1 MPIDIDQLRSLIKL
15 AASVGPDKG
24 SQAMAAAAQAAKP
37 AGGIPLPKEVE
48 AEDSPAEG
56 VLSEEKAQMEQE
68 KLEQQRRKELDA
80 KENEIRGLQHELNL
94 ERVEREKMHNQHELD
109 MRMRQEEA
117 KLKADRDKLEKDRF
131 QLVQEKARQ
140 DNLFKAEEMRHQATL
155 DKATFKQ
162 EAELAKQQAQATA
175 DLAKQQA
182 QSLIATNDKAR
193 QASDKYY
200 ADAKAKLGQEH
211 PAISPALQNQLDGAI
226 SSLNRFKQVHKKQM
240 AIPKPGTPPDLMKVA
255 TFGENNSPEQLA
267 RLKEQAA
274 NERSRREN
282 ESYQRELADAGVHN
296 TSGAYKTQ
304 RVAAHYGN
312 LAAKAKDDGNQHL
325 YNRYTRMQDEA
336 ADQANQNYNHA
347 TKQDKALYDS
357 YLDTRSRWNGFNTTK
372 DLITQ
377 ESQYD
382 RDANAYNHYKAEA
395 EYAKKPWYSK
405 ILPVAGDVAGSII
418 GDPYNAISD
427 AAASHRN
434 AKRFGANRFWNTT
447 FDDESMKGAYEDSVR
462 DMNYS
467 DSVSWDVLSALGNTG
482 LSLVTLKTLGAAAPV
497 VFGAKKILPWT
508 LKRALKAAG
517 GAGLTGF
524 DFVSSLFGNSD
535 ALLPGGEFMYKG
547 ASVLPEPGTPP
558 TMIKKAAN
566 ELMASTLNNYYPAH
580 NLNNTAYYDPQ
591 YGSMYKLFGSAV
603 NALTGGLIN
612 PYATVGKWDAYLRP
626 KAPIPGTR
634 IMQNVVSEA
643 DQETGP
649 SNIHRV
655 VANAAMK
662 KHMPG
667 VPVNYNGT
675 IAQSQSVS
683 GRAAANQLA
692 SALA

>member
-56 VLSEEKAQMEQE
+56 ALSEEKAQMEQE

-109 MRMRQEEA
+109 MRIRQEEA

-240 AIPKPGTPPDLMKVA
+240 AIPKPGTPPDFLKVA
-255 TFGENNSPEQLA
+255 MFGPKSPEQLA
-267 RLKEQAA
+267 RLQEQAA
-274 NERSRREN
+274 NERARREN
-282 ESYQRELADAGVHN
+282 ESYQRELADSGVHN
-296 TSGAYKTQ
+296 TSGAYDTQ
-304 RVAAHYGN
+304 RVAARYGN
-312 LAAKAKDDGNQHL
+312 LAAKAKDDGNRYLQD
-325 YNRYTRMQDEA
+325 RYTRMQGEA
-336 ADQANQNYNHA
+336 ADQAKQNYERA

-357 YLDTRSRWNGFNTTK
+357 YLDTRSRWNGFNTHR
-372 DLITQ
+372 DFITQ

-382 RDANAYNHYKAEA
+382 RDANAYSNYKADA
-395 EYAKKPWYSK
+395 ERANRPWYSK
-405 ILPVAGDVAGSII
+405 ALPVAGDMIGSII

-447 FDDESMKGAYEDSVR
+447 FDDESMRKAYEQSIK

-467 DSVSWDVLSALGNTG
+467 DSVSMDATNALLNTALSA
-482 LSLVTLKTLGAAAPV
+482 VTARSLGAAAPI

-524 DFVSSLFGNSD
+524 DFASSLFGNSD
-535 ALLPGGEFMYKG
+535 ALMPGGEFMYKG

-558 TMIKKAAN
+558 TMIKKAVN
-566 ELMASTLNNYYPAH
+566 ELMAPTLNNYYPAH

-675 IAQSQSVS
+675 IAQTQSVS
-683 GRAAANQLA
+683 GRTAANQLA